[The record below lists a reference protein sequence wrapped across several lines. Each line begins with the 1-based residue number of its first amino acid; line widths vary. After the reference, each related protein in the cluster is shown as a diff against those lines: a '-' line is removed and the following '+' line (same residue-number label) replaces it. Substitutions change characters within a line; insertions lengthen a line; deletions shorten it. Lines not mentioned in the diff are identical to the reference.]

1 MTTPKLHAHRA
12 VLPGTDSPD
21 CYSPP
26 LGGEGKRP
34 RRLTMR
40 RPNLPIAVLIALTI
54 PLAGMVAAASAAAAY
69 NVSAV
74 YKDCENNGQLT
85 GHYSRAQ
92 LQAALSQLPT
102 QVAEYSAC
110 ADVIH
115 QAIIRASSHGG
126 GGHGGNGATT
136 AGGGGGGGGNGRGG
150 GSGHPG
156 SGQNGTKAGT
166 SSLKHGGSAGTGAGA
181 NAITLSGSN
190 VRPGGTGSGS
200 SSLPVALIVVLVLL
214 ALTAVSGGA
223 VAIRRRV
230 FARHST

>member
-1 MTTPKLHAHRA
+1 MM
-12 VLPGTDSPD
+12 
-21 CYSPP
+21 
-26 LGGEGKRP
+26 
-34 RRLTMR
+34 RRL
-40 RPNLPIAVLIALTI
+40 NLPIAVLIALTI
-54 PLAGMVAAASAAAAY
+54 PLGGLVAAAPAAAY

-85 GHYSRAQ
+85 GHYSNAQ
-92 LQAALSQLPT
+92 LKAALNQLPT

-110 ADVIH
+110 ADVIR

-126 GGHGGNGATT
+126 GHNGNGGTT
-136 AGGGGGGGGNGRGG
+136 GAGGGGGNGPGG

-156 SGQNGTKAGT
+156 SGPNGTKAGT
-166 SSLKHGGSAGTGAGA
+166 SSLKHGGAAGTGANA

-200 SSLPVALIVVLVLL
+200 SSLPAPLIVVLVLL

-230 FARHST
+230 FARQST

>member
-1 MTTPKLHAHRA
+1 MTTPKLPAHRS
-12 VLPGTDSPD
+12 VLPGTGSPD

-26 LGGEGKRP
+26 LDGEGKRP
-34 RRLTMR
+34 RRLMMR
-40 RPNLPIAVLIALTI
+40 RLNLPIAVLIALTI
-54 PLAGMVAAASAAAAY
+54 PLGGLVAAAPAAAY

-85 GHYSRAQ
+85 GHYSNAQ
-92 LQAALSQLPT
+92 LKAALNQLPT

-110 ADVIH
+110 ADVIR

-126 GGHGGNGATT
+126 GHNGNGGTT
-136 AGGGGGGGGNGRGG
+136 GAGGGGGGGNGPGG

-156 SGQNGTKAGT
+156 SGPNGTTDGT
-166 SSLKHGGSAGTGAGA
+166 SSLKHGGAAGTGANA

-200 SSLPVALIVVLVLL
+200 SSLPAPLIVVLVLL

-230 FARHST
+230 FARQST

>member
-1 MTTPKLHAHRA
+1 M
-12 VLPGTDSPD
+12 
-21 CYSPP
+21 
-26 LGGEGKRP
+26 
-34 RRLTMR
+34 RRL
-40 RPNLPIAVLIALTI
+40 NLPIAVLIALTI
-54 PLAGMVAAASAAAAY
+54 PLGGLVAAAPAVAAY
-69 NVSAV
+69 NISAV

-110 ADVIH
+110 ADVIR

-126 GGHGGNGATT
+126 GHSGNGGTT
-136 AGGGGGGGGNGRGG
+136 AAGGGGGGGSNGRGG
-150 GSGHPG
+150 SGHAGSGA
-156 SGQNGTKAGT
+156 NAAKDGT
-166 SSLKHGGSAGTGAGA
+166 SSLKHGGAAGTGGSA

-200 SSLPVALIVVLVLL
+200 SSLPVALIIVLVLL

-223 VAIRRRV
+223 LAIRRRV